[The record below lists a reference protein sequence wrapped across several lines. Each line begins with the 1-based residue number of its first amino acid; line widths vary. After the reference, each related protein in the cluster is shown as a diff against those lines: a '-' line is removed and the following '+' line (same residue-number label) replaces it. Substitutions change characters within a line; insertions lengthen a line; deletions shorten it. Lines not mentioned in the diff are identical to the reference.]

1 MQASIL
7 LKYED
12 EVLSNELML
21 FEMSALK
28 KKKQRLKGTRLSV
41 IWSFE
46 RTVKD

>member
-28 KKKQRLKGTRLSV
+28 KKN
-41 IWSFE
+41 
-46 RTVKD
+46 KD